1 MNNFCLGDS
10 LHDEF
15 QIEVV
20 FVSKKK
26 RTLVHMSL
34 VKSLTS
40 YKFFKEIINFVR
52 ICWNKRKRFYPR
64 YIFFLYPKP

>member
-15 QIEVV
+15 EIEVV

-26 RTLVHMSL
+26 
-34 VKSLTS
+34 
-40 YKFFKEIINFVR
+40 KETCTHVFSKAVDI
-52 ICWNKRKRFYPR
+52 
-64 YIFFLYPKP
+64 L

>member
-15 QIEVV
+15 EIEVV

-26 RTLVHMSL
+26 DTCTHVFSKVVDIL
-34 VKSLTS
+34 
-40 YKFFKEIINFVR
+40 
-52 ICWNKRKRFYPR
+52 
-64 YIFFLYPKP
+64 

>member
-15 QIEVV
+15 EIEVV

-26 RTLVHMSL
+26 
-34 VKSLTS
+34 K
-40 YKFFKEIINFVR
+40 KENCTHVFIKAVDI
-52 ICWNKRKRFYPR
+52 
-64 YIFFLYPKP
+64 L